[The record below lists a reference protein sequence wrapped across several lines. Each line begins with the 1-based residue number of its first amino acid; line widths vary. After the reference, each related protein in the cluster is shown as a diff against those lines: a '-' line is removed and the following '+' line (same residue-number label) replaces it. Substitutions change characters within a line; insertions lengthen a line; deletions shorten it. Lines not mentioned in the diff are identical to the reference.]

1 MNKLGI
7 KNIEYSMQNVE
18 HNVRNDGGKIPF
30 YSIFCILYSVLFLIG
45 LSCIAQKNK
54 PYHEDLSKLRP
65 KFEQQSEVKVE
76 KDTIEEQRVIAVT
89 PTKTVNAKVDAIL
102 DSLDVFNLMRKYIDG
117 YTIQI
122 YSGQKR
128 EEAMTTKKKMQEDVP
143 ELIANLQYQQP
154 KFRVTVG
161 KYFSKLEAQRD
172 LLTLRRKFSAA
183 ILVPEKILIR

>member
-1 MNKLGI
+1 MKRILKL
-7 KNIEYSMQNVE
+7 KTQQLEA
-18 HNVRNDGGKIPF
+18 R
-30 YSIFCILYSVLFLIG
+30 LYSPGKFYILNYVFCLLIAFTG
-45 LSCIAQKNK
+45 FSQKNK

-65 KFEQQSEVKVE
+65 KFDLQEETTVK
-76 KDTIEEQRVIAVT
+76 KDTVIEQNPELII

-102 DSLDVFNLMRKYIDG
+102 DSLDLFNLMHKYIDG

-128 EEAMTTKKKMQEDVP
+128 EEAMNTKKKMQEEVP

-161 KYFSKLEAQRD
+161 KYFSKLEAQKD
-172 LLTLRRKFSAA
+172 LLMLRRKFATT
-183 ILVPEKILIR
+183 ILVPEKILIK